1 MSQSESEQPQK
12 ERLPHSIWGILSFAF
27 ALLAVAA
34 NCLTFV
40 PVEYREI
47 LNELIPH
54 NWGQGGDPDPLL
66 PTGTLIA
73 GFLVLCLLLGS
84 ILLAFLAFV
93 LGIVSVCQPHTRKVF
108 AIWGLVLSLLPF
120 VLVALAIICDW

>member
-1 MSQSESEQPQK
+1 MSQSESEQPHK

-27 ALLAVAA
+27 ALFAIGMF
-34 NCLTFV
+34 CLT
-40 PVEYREI
+40 PVLFAYEEV

-66 PTGTLIA
+66 PTGWLTA
-73 GFLVLCLLLGS
+73 CLPMLS
-84 ILLAFLAFV
+84 SFPLALLAFV
-93 LGIVSVCQPHTRKVF
+93 LGIVGERQPHTREVF

-120 VLVALAIICDW
+120 IGFVLICMAARAGW